1 MCFESQGFSGTPG
14 ACTLPQA
21 SVLKAG
27 RAPGLWHKHRSL
39 GAQGRAVASL
49 FFVFFPSSFE
59 VYVFPVGTEF
69 TSDVVLL
76 FGTTDTL
83 ALLCI
88 YIDVY
93 IGTARLKD
101 FDGIVC
107 LQDKAWKICTKVP
120 LQLLLREGFLRWLS
134 DKESPCQCS
143 SRRRRGFNPW
153 FGKIPWRK
161 K

>member
-1 MCFESQGFSGTPG
+1 MCFESQGFSGAPG

-69 TSDVVLL
+69 TSDIVLL

-88 YIDVY
+88 YIDVFHF
-93 IGTARLKD
+93 R
-101 FDGIVC
+101 
-107 LQDKAWKICTKVP
+107 
-120 LQLLLREGFLRWLS
+120 LLLPYRLLETV
-134 DKESPCQCS
+134 EQSPSCWPVCPC
-143 SRRRRGFNPW
+143 RLLFVC
-153 FGKIPWRK
+153 
-161 K
+161 